1 MTPMLQ
7 VIYSLVRVPA
17 AEAGE
22 GRGALPNLR
31 LVCFNRQEEDILVA
45 DELAEL
51 SDAHPALRVFHSL
64 SDPPASWSG
73 GRGRPS
79 KEILQAQL
87 PPPAADVQVF
97 WCGPPAFNSTVQ
109 GLLAELGYTDDMVH
123 EFS

>member
-1 MTPMLQ
+1 MHADVPP
-7 VIYSLVRVPA
+7 VRLGSAP
-17 AEAGE
+17 
-22 GRGALPNLR
+22 GRLALGLLGLR
-31 LVCFNRQEEDILVA
+31 LLCFHRHQEDILLA

-51 SDAHPALRVFHSL
+51 SDALPGLRVFLSL

-79 KEILQAQL
+79 KEVLQAQL
-87 PPPAADVQVF
+87 PPPAPDVQVF

-109 GLLAELGYTDDMVH
+109 ALLAELGYTDDTVH